1 MVTKRFEERVP
12 SMDRRTARLTARER
26 DVLAVSATGRTSAE
40 VAEVLGLSPDAVR
53 ASIASAIT
61 KLGARSKLE
70 AVVVALRDGLIE
82 LPGS

>member
-26 DVLAVSATGRTSAE
+26 DMLAVSATGRTSVE
-40 VAEVLGLSPDAVR
+40 VAETQELAPEAVR
-53 ASIASAIT
+53 GLIASAIT
-61 KLGARSKLE
+61 MLGARSKLE
-70 AVVVALRDGLIE
+70 AVVIAVRDGLIN

>member
-26 DVLAVSATGRTSAE
+26 DMLAVSATGRTSVE
-40 VAEVLGLSPDAVR
+40 VAETQELAPEAVR
-53 ASIASAIT
+53 GLIALAIT
-61 KLGARSKLE
+61 MLGARSKLE
-70 AVVVALRDGLIE
+70 AVVIAVRDGLIN